1 MKTKQLTKK
10 ILIDY
15 VEQYDLCFQMFGMG
29 ACDEKELDHGLS
41 TIRSATE
48 NKLINLGLE
57 RWEAL
62 SYMTD
67 ALLHKAEL
75 LNLYQGRALYE

>member
-1 MKTKQLTKK
+1 MTNKINELKQK

-15 VEQYDLCFQMFGMG
+15 VEQHDLCFQMFGMG

-41 TIRSATE
+41 TIRSTTE
-48 NKLINLGLE
+48 NKLINLGFE

-62 SYMTD
+62 TYMTD
-67 ALLHKAEL
+67 ALLHKEEL
-75 LNLYQGRALYE
+75 LNLYQGKFI